1 MRVIWFTLSVVFFL
15 LESCNQP
22 ASNKK
27 VAVKKPIIEKLLP
40 DSSFN
45 SVQESL
51 TFEVKVFDLTGPPM
65 KSLKSK
71 YSREKGVLAF
81 RGASSRDV
89 VEEGHLSARPSEIKA
104 EWEFDTEYN
113 GKKTNLGVWGGGSG
127 WTGQPLIINW
137 DYKGIPASAQKHNP
151 GANKEVIISSLC
163 GKIYFLD
170 FEKTNTINM
179 AAKNMAELGKSLMN
193 LTLGNKSKVKIF
205 WILEKKDILNSR
217 SCSF

>member
-1 MRVIWFTLSVVFFL
+1 
-15 LESCNQP
+15 
-22 ASNKK
+22 
-27 VAVKKPIIEKLLP
+27 
-40 DSSFN
+40 
-45 SVQESL
+45 
-51 TFEVKVFDLTGPPM
+51 M

-89 VEEGHLSARPSEIKA
+89 VAEGQLKARPSEIKA

-170 FEKTNTINM
+170 FEN
-179 AAKNMAELGKSLMN
+179 GKKIRPTLDTYNPIKGTAMFDPDFSGN
-193 LTLGNKSKVKIF
+193 LLVGQGVKANSEFGFRIF
-205 WILEKKDILNSR
+205 NVFDGKLVK
-217 SCSF
+217 